1 MSKPSIVAAILLL
14 GSVPPALAQSAC
26 MTPIPP
32 AQVDGGTATYD
43 QARAAVQDAKNFIAQ
58 SDLYQ
63 ECVGKEI
70 DDATAKAKADGKKPD
85 ADFMAKEAALV
96 NDNQKMKVKVGT
108 EANEVFPAYH
118 KAHP

>member
-1 MSKPSIVAAILLL
+1 MSKPFMVAAILLL

-26 MTPIPP
+26 MAPIPP
-32 AQVDGGTATYD
+32 AAVDGATATYD

-63 ECVGKEI
+63 VCIGKEV
-70 DDATAKAKADGKKPD
+70 DDAAAKAKADGKKPD
-85 ADFMAKEAALV
+85 ADFIAKEDALV
-96 NDNQKMKVKVGT
+96 NDNQKMKMKVGA
-108 EANEVFPAYH
+108 EANAVFPAYH